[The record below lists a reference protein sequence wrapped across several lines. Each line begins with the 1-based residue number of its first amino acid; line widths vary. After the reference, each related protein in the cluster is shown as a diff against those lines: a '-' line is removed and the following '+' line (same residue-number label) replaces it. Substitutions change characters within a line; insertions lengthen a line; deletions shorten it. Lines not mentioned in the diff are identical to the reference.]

1 LSGQLV
7 YRKEN
12 RENCGQ
18 KSGIVRKWR
27 TECPRSRELRTH
39 QRFLSRR
46 DLMITSGK
54 LIFILVAK
62 KSIEYRAR
70 FMMKLY
76 INSCC
81 NNIQ

>member
-1 LSGQLV
+1 MPQV
-7 YRKEN
+7 KESDFLYKVMRN
-12 RENCGQ
+12 
-18 KSGIVRKWR
+18 
-27 TECPRSRELRTH
+27 H